1 MAVLA
6 RPDRNDSPGGIMIRV
21 LLGSWAL
28 FLGMGLLMVGNGLQ
42 GSLLGVR
49 GGLEGF
55 STLAMSIVMSGY
67 FAGFLVSSY
76 VTPTF
81 IRRVGHVRVFAAL
94 GSAIS
99 AVLILYPAIADPVA
113 WTILRAIIGFCFCG
127 VYITAESWLNSA
139 TTSANR
145 GSALSLYMLVQMVGV
160 VAAQGILTLGD
171 PSGYILFIV
180 PSVLVSLAFAPILL
194 SVTPAPAFE
203 RTKPM
208 SFRRIWEVSP
218 LGCVGMFLTGGIF
231 AAQFGM
237 SAVYASQAGLS
248 VARIGLLI
256 SMFYVGA
263 VACQMPIGWASDRMD
278 RRILILG
285 TSAVGAVG
293 ALLGAFGGGDYET
306 LLLAAFLV
314 GGMSNPLYA
323 LLIAYV
329 NDAIDYED
337 MAAASGRLLF
347 INGVGAIM
355 GPLILGA
362 LMESVGPPAFWAFI
376 AVILSALAAYAGWRM
391 TRRAGT
397 PASETSSYAPVFGT
411 ATPVALEAVGEDM
424 ERASGAESDARRTR
438 PAA

>member
-1 MAVLA
+1 
-6 RPDRNDSPGGIMIRV
+6 MIRV

-49 GGLEGF
+49 GAIEGF
-55 STLAMSIVMSGY
+55 STFWMSIVMSGY

-76 VTPTF
+76 VTPAF

-94 GSAIS
+94 GSTIS
-99 AVLILYPAIADPVA
+99 AALILYPALADPIA
-113 WTILRAIIGFCFCG
+113 WTVLRAIVGFCFCG

-139 TTSANR
+139 TTASNR
-145 GSALSLYMLVQMVGV
+145 GSALSLYMLVQMTGV

-171 PSGYILFIV
+171 PAGWILFVI
-180 PSVLVSLAFAPILL
+180 PSVLVSMAFAPILL
-194 SVTPAPAFE
+194 SVTPAPAFAT
-203 RTKPM
+203 TKPM
-208 SFRRIWEVSP
+208 SFARIWEISP
-218 LGCVGMFLTGGIF
+218 LGCMGMFLTGGIF

-248 VARIGLLI
+248 VSRIGLLI
-256 SMFYVGA
+256 STFYVGA
-263 VACQMPIGWASDRMD
+263 VLFQVPIGWISDRID

-293 ALLGAFGGGDYET
+293 GLIGAFGGGDYET

-329 NDAIDYED
+329 NDALDYED

-347 INGVGAIM
+347 LNGVGAIM

-362 LMESVGPPAFWAFI
+362 LMEAVGPPAFWAFI
-376 AVILSALAAYAGWRM
+376 AVVLALLAAYAGWRM
-391 TRRAGT
+391 TRRPST
-397 PASETSSYAPVFGT
+397 PVEDTSSYAPVFGI
-411 ATPVALEAVGEDM
+411 ATPVTFEALGEDM
-424 ERASGAESDARRTR
+424 EYSGAEDEDLR
-438 PAA
+438 AAGG

>member
-1 MAVLA
+1 MIKVFLA
-6 RPDRNDSPGGIMIRV
+6 
-21 LLGSWAL
+21 SWAL
-28 FLGMGLLMVGNGLQ
+28 LLGIGLLMVGNGLQ

-49 GGLEGF
+49 GQLEGF
-55 STLAMSIVMSGY
+55 STFEMSAVMSSY
-67 FAGFLVSSY
+67 FAGFLLSSY
-76 VTPTF
+76 VTPGL

-94 GSAIS
+94 GSGIS
-99 AVLILYPAIADPVA
+99 AVLILYPAIADPIA
-113 WTILRAIIGFCFCG
+113 WILLRAAIGFCFCG

-139 TTSANR
+139 TTAANR
-145 GSALSLYMLVQMVGV
+145 GSALSLYMLVQMAGI

-171 PSGYILFIV
+171 PAGYVLFII

-194 SVTPAPAFE
+194 SVTPAPAYSS
-203 RTKPM
+203 TKAM

-237 SAVYASQAGLS
+237 ASVYASQAGLS

-256 SMFYVGA
+256 SMFYIGA
-263 VACQMPIGWASDRMD
+263 VAFQVPIGWASDRMD

-285 TSAVGAVG
+285 ASGVGAAGGLV
-293 ALLGAFGGGDYET
+293 GAFGGGDYET
-306 LLLAAFLV
+306 LLLSAFVV

-347 INGVGAIM
+347 INGTGAIL
-355 GPLILGA
+355 GPLILGV
-362 LMESVGPPAFWAFI
+362 LMESIGPGAFWGFI
-376 AVILSALAAYAGWRM
+376 AAILTMLAAYAGWRM
-391 TRRAGT
+391 TRRPAT
-397 PASETSSYAPVFGT
+397 PVDETTPYAPVFGT
-411 ATPVALEAVGEDM
+411 ATPVVIEAVGEDM
-424 ERASGAESDARRTR
+424 EHGAEATGR
-438 PAA
+438 AA

>member
-1 MAVLA
+1 
-6 RPDRNDSPGGIMIRV
+6 MIRV

-67 FAGFLVSSY
+67 FAGFLLSSY
-76 VTPTF
+76 LTPPL
-81 IRRVGHVRVFAAL
+81 IGRVGHVRVFAAF

-99 AVLILYPAIADPVA
+99 AVLILYPTIADPVA
-113 WTILRAIIGFCFCG
+113 WTALRAIIGFCFCG
-127 VYITAESWLNSA
+127 VYITAESWLNNA
-139 TTSANR
+139 TTRANR
-145 GSALSLYMLVQMVGV
+145 GSALSLYMLVQMAGV

-171 PSGYILFIV
+171 PSGYVLFVI

-194 SVTPAPAFE
+194 TVTQAPSYE
-203 RTKPM
+203 STKPM

-256 SMFYVGA
+256 SMFYIGA
-263 VACQMPIGWASDRMD
+263 VVCQVPIGWASDRMD

-285 TSAVGAVG
+285 TASVGAAG
-293 ALLGAFGGGDYET
+293 ALIGAFGGGGYEI
-306 LLLAAFLV
+306 LLLAAFVV
-314 GGMSNPLYA
+314 GGMSNPLYP

-362 LMESVGPPAFWAFI
+362 LMGSVGPPAFWMFVA
-376 AVILSALAAYAGWRM
+376 AILAALAGYAGWRM
-391 TRRAGT
+391 TRSAST
-397 PASETSSYAPVFGT
+397 PVAETASYAPVFGT

-424 ERASGAESDARRTR
+424 EHASAEDSDARRTR